1 MTFRDINF
9 HPSDRDLRVFA
20 ALWLAG
26 FGLLG
31 LLTAWRGGALS
42 SGVAMG
48 WHAPWTTPIVIWSV
62 AAIGSALGA
71 IWPAGLRPIYVG
83 WMVAVFPIGW
93 TVSQLLLIII
103 FFVIFTAVAVVFRL
117 IGRDAL
123 HRTFDR
129 SAESYWIRRP
139 MAPGVEQYFR
149 QS

>member
-1 MTFRDINF
+1 VAR
-9 HPSDRDLRVFA
+9 RRAQLRCGYGLA
-20 ALWLAG
+20 RALDDAHRHLVG
-26 FGLLG
+26 
-31 LLTAWRGGALS
+31 
-42 SGVAMG
+42 
-48 WHAPWTTPIVIWSV
+48 
-62 AAIGSALGA
+62 
-71 IWPAGLRPIYVG
+71 G